1 MADEILSLVS
11 ALTLL
16 LSLVFLCM
24 MAAILGF
31 GIFVLRNVSR
41 FLYFVISKLLFS
53 IKSQKAPGVLH
64 FTKGE
69 WGMGGGGGE
78 HY

>member
-24 MAAILGF
+24 MAGILGF

-41 FLYFVISKLLFS
+41 FLCCVITKLL
-53 IKSQKAPGVLH
+53 
-64 FTKGE
+64 
-69 WGMGGGGGE
+69 
-78 HY
+78 Y